1 MDWMGQTKHRKTHG
15 VFTCFYHGSDQ
26 KKAEDRLKIGIPS
39 ADFHPQTCA
48 LAQTVA
54 NSPYLIDSAGFLN
67 SSFVGNTWCPDAHG
81 VARIA
86 VSLWF
91 LWVRAKNKPF
101 LSTGESSC

>member
-1 MDWMGQTKHRKTHG
+1 MWQFMMIWEILDMIDAQWPI
-15 VFTCFYHGSDQ
+15 GSDQ

-91 LWVRAKNKPF
+91 SLGKKQAFFIRW
-101 LSTGESSC
+101 

>member
-1 MDWMGQTKHRKTHG
+1 MPSGPSGQI
-15 VFTCFYHGSDQ
+15 
-26 KKAEDRLKIGIPS
+26 KAEDRLKVGIPS
-39 ADFHPQTCA
+39 ADFHPSQNWGA

-91 LWVRAKNKPF
+91 SLVHAKNKPF